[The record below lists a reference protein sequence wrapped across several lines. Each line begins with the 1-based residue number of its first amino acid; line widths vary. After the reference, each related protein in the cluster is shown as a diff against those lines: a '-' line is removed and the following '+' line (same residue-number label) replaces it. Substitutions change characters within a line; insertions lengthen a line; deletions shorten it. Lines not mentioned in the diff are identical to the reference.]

1 MGHLKSLIPAI
12 ALQARI
18 EELGKEIRRQHGPG
32 PLTCICVL
40 RGALFFAA
48 DLVRHIGGDVRLEFV
63 HLKNQSDSLDIE
75 IAYLSGSVSDQDCI
89 IIEDIVETGLTLRTL
104 WTYLQER
111 SPRSIRSVSLLDKP
125 CNRQQDITLD
135 FIGFSIP
142 DEFVVGYGLD
152 LHGQHRVLDYIATY
166 IP

>member
-1 MGHLKSLIPAI
+1 MGQLKSLIPAM

-18 EELGKEIRRQHGPG
+18 KELGKEIRKEHGSG

-40 RGALFFAA
+40 RGAIFFAA

-63 HLKNQSDSLDIE
+63 HLKEQSDSLQIE
-75 IAYLSGSVSDQDCI
+75 IAYLSGNIEGQDCI
-89 IIEDIVETGLTLRTL
+89 LIEDIVETGLTLTSL
-104 WTYLQER
+104 SDYLGR
-111 SPRSIRSVSLLDKP
+111 YHPRSIRSVSLLDKP
-125 CNRQQDITLD
+125 SNHQQDIAID

-152 LHGQHRVLDYIATY
+152 LHGRHRILDYIATY
-166 IP
+166 TP

>member
-1 MGHLKSLIPAI
+1 MSHLQALIPAK
-12 ALQARI
+12 ALQERI
-18 EELGKEIRRQHGPG
+18 KELGSEIRKGHGTG

-48 DLVRHIGGDVRLEFV
+48 DLVRMIGGDVRVEFV
-63 HLKNQSDSLDIE
+63 HIKNQSDSLDIE
-75 IAYLSGSVSDQDCI
+75 ISYLSGNIAGQDCI
-89 IIEDIVETGLTLRTL
+89 LIEDIVETGLTLQSL
-104 WTYLQER
+104 CSYLQ
-111 SPRSIRSVSLLDKP
+111 SLGPRSIRTVSLLDKP
-125 CNRQQDITLD
+125 STRQQAVAID

-152 LHGQHRVLDYIATY
+152 VHGQHRALDHIATY

>member
-1 MGHLKSLIPAI
+1 MSQLQALISAK
-12 ALQARI
+12 ALQERI
-18 EELGKEIRRQHGPG
+18 KELGREIRVHHGAG

-48 DLVRHIGGDVRLEFV
+48 DLVRMIGGDVRVEFV
-63 HLKNQSDSLDIE
+63 HIKNQSDSLDIE
-75 IAYLSGSVSDQDCI
+75 ISYLSGNIAGQDCI
-89 IIEDIVETGLTLRTL
+89 LIEDIVETGLTLKSL
-104 WTYLQER
+104 CGYLQ
-111 SPRSIRSVSLLDKP
+111 SLGPKSIRTVSLLDKP
-125 CNRQQDITLD
+125 STRQQEITID

-152 LHGQHRVLDYIATY
+152 LHGRHRALDHIATY